1 MSTISKSLLL
11 FALNWA
17 DAQLTILWIRMD
29 VATEGNALMA
39 FLLEFGEAPFMG
51 FKLLV
56 GAFAA
61 YVLYR
66 FANRSIAKRG
76 MKIVLSLYVALMAI
90 HTATG
95 LSALGWHGPETAVAY
110 IGQLQHVV
118 FAFLS

>member
-17 DAQLTILWIRMD
+17 DAQLTILWIRME

-39 FLLEFGEAPFMG
+39 FLLEFGEAPFLG
-51 FKLLV
+51 FKLMV

-66 FANRSIAKRG
+66 FANHSIAKRG
-76 MKIVLSLYVALMAI
+76 MKIALGLYVALMAI

-95 LSALGWHGPETAVAY
+95 LSALGWSGPETAVGY
-110 IGQLQHVV
+110 IGELPRVV
-118 FAFLS
+118 LAFFF